1 MIYEY
6 RCQECGTVFEVSAT
20 LAEKEAGL
28 HPACPLCRS
37 PVTVQRFATIGIV
50 RGGSAGLPAAACVP
64 GGRTG
69 CC

>member
-28 HPACPLCRS
+28 HPACPSCRS
-37 PVTVQRFATIGIV
+37 QLTVQRFASIGIV
-50 RGGSAGLPAAACVP
+50 RGGSAGLPAAACLP
-64 GGRTG
+64 DGRTG